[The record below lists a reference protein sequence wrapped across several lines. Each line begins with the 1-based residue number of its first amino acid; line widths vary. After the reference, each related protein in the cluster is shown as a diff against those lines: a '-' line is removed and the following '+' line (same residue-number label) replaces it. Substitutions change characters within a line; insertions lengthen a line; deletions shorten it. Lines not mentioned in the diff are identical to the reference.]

1 MHRAVRGAGESP
13 LTLAA
18 LLPVELASAIEKFV
32 AELVAGR
39 GSRDLARR
47 LDDYGRTLVPL
58 PADWPKYAWQY
69 NSGAAGEIAVDVD
82 LWTLEE
88 GRSDLTLQL
97 LGRSDGESW
106 TIEAID
112 LRVL

>member
-1 MHRAVRGAGESP
+1 M
-13 LTLAA
+13 AA
-18 LLPVELASAIEKFV
+18 LLPVELASAIEQFV
-32 AELVAGR
+32 AALVAGR
-39 GSRDLARR
+39 ASSDLARR

-58 PADWPKYAWQY
+58 PAEWQKFAWQY
-69 NSGAAGEIAVDVD
+69 NSGAPGEIAVDVD

-97 LGRSDGESW
+97 LGRSDGERW
-106 TIEAID
+106 TIEVID